1 MAFLAAPT
9 AKWVCRPWY
18 FQSSGFSP
26 TSERSQLR
34 TSAEILVG
42 KLLASKSVV

>member
-9 AKWVCRPWY
+9 AKCVWRPWY
-18 FQSSGFSP
+18 FQSSGSSP

-42 KLLASKSVV
+42 KLLASKSVM